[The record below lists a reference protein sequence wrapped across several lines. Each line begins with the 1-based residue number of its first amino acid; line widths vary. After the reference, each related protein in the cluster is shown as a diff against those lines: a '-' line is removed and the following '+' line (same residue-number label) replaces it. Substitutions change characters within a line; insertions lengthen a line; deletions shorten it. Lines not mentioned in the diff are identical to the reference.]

1 MAYDYQ
7 KYEQKI
13 KFANTPKGWVQKI
26 IVGYKELYPKIVP
39 KLLIGAPLYGWRGE
53 EAIISSKLVAW
64 LKESRSGSTAPMTIS
79 WQYGNQEHYFA
90 SSSDSEERV
99 CAFPTP
105 SFVLYRKELTRLL
118 GVAGIAYW
126 ELGQTNR
133 ATLSV
138 I

>member
-13 KFANTPKGWVQKI
+13 RFANSPKGWVTKI
-26 IVGYKELYPKIVP
+26 IAGYKETFPKLIPKI
-39 KLLIGAPLYGWRGE
+39 LIGAPLYGWRGE
-53 EAIISSKLVAW
+53 DAMVSSSIVSWMDENPADSTII
-64 LKESRSGSTAPMTIS
+64 
-79 WQYGNQEHYFA
+79 WQYGNQEHYFVA
-90 SSSDSEERV
+90 GDQL

-105 SFVLYRKELTRLL
+105 SFVLHRKELTRLL